1 MRAIRKA
8 PLSAVFSPR
17 VNFPFSFTP
26 SVASKP
32 EYSSLMHC
40 AIRSYSLLSSAVH
53 LSWRLVPVAVEF
65 PALIIKPMG
74 QLVPNICRDGSEICR
89 IIRLPVK

>member
-1 MRAIRKA
+1 
-8 PLSAVFSPR
+8 
-17 VNFPFSFTP
+17 
-26 SVASKP
+26 
-32 EYSSLMHC
+32 
-40 AIRSYSLLSSAVH
+40 
-53 LSWRLVPVAVEF
+53 LVPVAVEF